1 MTAPQMQQ
9 TNQQGLQRNPPGPAH
24 FFETM
29 HAYQRTAALKTAV
42 ELDLFTAIASG
53 SKTVSQL
60 AKKCEA
66 SERGVRALADFL
78 VVMGFIEKKGEEYNL
93 TTDSG
98 IFLDKRSPAYLGSAV
113 RFMGAPAIMDGFK
126 DLTSVVRSG
135 GPTAERSWML
145 HSDPAIWVTFAQ
157 AMIPVVRIAAVET
170 EKIIRTAA
178 PMKVLDIAAGHGI
191 FGITVAQNN
200 LKAEVV
206 GLDYG
211 PVLEVAKQNAKLM
224 GVADRYSIL
233 PGDALEIPFGTDFDL
248 VLVPNLVHHWG
259 KPMIGKFLKKVHAAL
274 VPNGTVAIVEFT
286 PNEDR
291 VSPPAPA
298 AFVMNM
304 LANTEAGDVYT
315 ASEMK
320 EMLGEAGFSSCELHP
335 LPPTPQTAILAKKQ

>member
-1 MTAPQMQQ
+1 MNATQMQQ

-29 HAYQRTAALKTAV
+29 QAYQRTAALKTAI
-42 ELDLFTAIASG
+42 ELELFTAIASG
-53 SKTVSQL
+53 FKTVSQL

-78 VVMGFIEKKGEEYNL
+78 VVLGFIEKQGAEYNL

-98 IFLDKRSPAYLGSAV
+98 VFLDRRSPAYLGSAV
-113 RFMGAPAIMDGFK
+113 RFMGSPAIMDGFN
-126 DLTSVVRSG
+126 DLTAVVRTG
-135 GPTAERSWML
+135 GPTAERNWML

-157 AMIPVVRIAAVET
+157 AMIPVVRMAAVET
-170 EKIIRTAA
+170 EKIIRSTAA
-178 PMKVLDIAAGHGI
+178 MKVLDIAAGHGI

-200 LKAEVV
+200 PNAEVV

-224 GVADRYSIL
+224 GVAERYSTL
-233 PGDALEIPFGTDFDL
+233 PGDALEISFGTDFDL
-248 VLVPNLVHHWG
+248 VLVPNLVHHWD
-259 KPMIGKFLKKVHAAL
+259 KPTIGRFLKKVHAAL
-274 VPNGTVAIVEFT
+274 APNGTVAIVEFIT
-286 PNEDR
+286 NEDR
-291 VSPPAPA
+291 VTPPAPA

-315 ASEMK
+315 AREMK
-320 EMLGEAGFSSCELHP
+320 EMLREAGFSSCELHP
-335 LPPTPQTAILAKKQ
+335 LPPTPETAIVAKKQ